1 MPKHRPAHARRSRAR
16 MLMALVA
23 GIALV
28 VVAVFAAATSGGG
41 HGRSR
46 PASKAASPSEAAGT
60 STSTTQVENFAGP
73 DGVEAPWVVAENSKP
88 GTTSWEIT
96 GTQSPTGI
104 MGYSN
109 RVQAQVGQSVSL
121 YVSTQAPSFQVQ
133 AYRMGYYQGK
143 GARLVWTSAEVPGV
157 VQPACPVSAGINM
170 VECHWPTSLSFTVDS
185 SWVQGQYLLKLVGS
199 AGQQSYVPLTIW
211 DPSST
216 ATYVVMSAVLTEQ
229 VFNAFGGYDLY
240 QGATPCA
247 ANHYPCSTR
256 ARVVSFDRPYASG
269 NGAGGYLSLMY
280 PLTRL
285 MEQHGLDVTYWTDI
299 TLDEHPNLLADHK
312 VLISPGHDEEWS
324 NSMRQAAVAGASAGV
339 NLVFFGASP
348 ILRKVRLQ
356 ASPLGADREVVN
368 YRNPVKDPLYGV
380 DNAEV
385 TQNWWGQAPADLPA
399 STLVGASY
407 VGFNNLTSFPFV
419 VSDPTSWL
427 YAGTGLKAGEQIP
440 GVMTSDFQAYDPSRS
455 SNPPNVEILS
465 QSPVTVQ
472 YNPSRHFADTVFYT
486 MAASQAGVFTSGTV
500 NWIPSLAVSCPA
512 TTTLCPSQV
521 MAELTLNIMRVF
533 GEGPVG
539 RSYPSKANWQTFY
552 G

>member
-1 MPKHRPAHARRSRAR
+1 
-16 MLMALVA
+16 LI
-23 GIALV
+23 GV
-28 VVAVFAAATSGGG
+28 VVAAALVTVVVVALTASGG
-41 HGRSR
+41 RPVNSR
-46 PASKAASPSEAAGT
+46 PASTAASPAGTTVRKPT
-60 STSTTQVENFAGP
+60 STSTAQAASFTGP
-73 DGVEAPWVVAENSKP
+73 DGVEAPWVVAENAKP
-88 GTTSWEIT
+88 GTTAWEIT
-96 GTQSPTGI
+96 ASQSPTGI
-104 MGYSN
+104 MGYSS
-109 RVQAQVGQSVSL
+109 RVQARVGQSVSL
-121 YVSTQAPSFQVQ
+121 FVSTQAATFQVQ
-133 AYRMGYYQGK
+133 AYRMGYYQGT
-143 GARLVWTSAEVPGV
+143 GGRLVWRSAEVAGV
-157 VQPACPVSAGINM
+157 VQPPCPVSAGINM
-170 VECHWPTSLSFTVDS
+170 VECHWAQSLSFTVS
-185 SWVQGQYLLKLVGS
+185 SAWVQGQYLLKLVGS
-199 AGQQSYVPLTIW
+199 GGQQSYVPLTIW

-216 ATYVVMSAVLTEQ
+216 ATYLVMSAVLTEQ
-229 VFNAFGGYDLY
+229 VFNSFGGYDLY

-285 MEQHGLDVTYWTDI
+285 MEQHGLDVAYWTDI
-299 TLDEHPNLLADHK
+299 TLDEHPNLLVNHK

-324 NSMRQAAVAGASAGV
+324 NSMRQAAVAGASSGV

-356 ASPLGADREVVN
+356 PSPLGVDREVVN

-407 VGFNNLTSFPFV
+407 VGFNNLTSFPLV

-427 YAGTGLKAGEQIP
+427 YSGTGLKAGEQIP
-440 GVMTSDFQAYDPSRS
+440 GVMASDFQAYDPSRS

-465 QSPVTVQ
+465 HSPVTVQ

-486 MAASQAGVFTSGTV
+486 MAKSEAGVFTSGTV
-500 NWIPSLAVSCPA
+500 NWIPSLAASCRATESPCPA
-512 TTTLCPSQV
+512 QV

-533 GEGPVG
+533 GQGPVG
-539 RSYPSKANWQTFY
+539 KSYPSKANWQTFY

>member
-1 MPKHRPAHARRSRAR
+1 MTVLA
-16 MLMALVA
+16 
-23 GIALV
+23 
-28 VVAVFAAATSGGG
+28 FAAVTSGAG
-41 HGRSR
+41 HGSSH
-46 PASKAASPSEAAGT
+46 PATKAASPARNKVHQPASTPGT
-60 STSTTQVENFAGP
+60 STSANSTFDGP
-73 DGVEAPWVVAENSKP
+73 DGVEASWVIAENSKP
-88 GTTSWEIT
+88 GTTSWQIT
-96 GTQSPTGI
+96 GKQSPTGI

-109 RVQAQVGQSVSL
+109 RVQAQVGQKVAL
-121 YVSTQAPSFQVQ
+121 YVSTQAASFQVK

-143 GARLVWTSAEVPGV
+143 GGRLVWSSAQVRGV
-157 VQPACPVSAGINM
+157 VQPACPVTTGINM
-170 VECHWPTSLSFTVDS
+170 VECHWAQSLSFTVTS

-199 AGQQSYVPLTIW
+199 GGQQSYVPLTVW

-285 MEQHGLDVTYWTDI
+285 MEEHGLDVTYWTDI
-299 TLDEHPNLLADHK
+299 TLAEHSNLLAKHK

-324 NSMRQAAVAGASAGV
+324 NSMRQAAVAGASKGV

-356 ASPLGADREVVN
+356 PSPLGADREVVN
-368 YRNPVKDPLYGV
+368 YRNPLKDPFYGV
-380 DNAEV
+380 DDARV
-385 TQNWWGQAPADLPA
+385 TQNWWGQPPADLPA

-419 VSDPTSWL
+419 VSDPSSWL
-427 YAGTGLKAGEQIP
+427 YAGTGLKAGAQIP
-440 GVMTSDFQAYDPSRS
+440 GVMTSDFQAYDPSRT

-465 QSPVTVQ
+465 HSPVTVQ
-472 YNPSRHFADTVFYT
+472 YDPSRHFADTVFYT
-486 MAASQAGVFTSGTV
+486 MAKSQAGVFTSGTV
-500 NWIPSLAVSCPA
+500 NWIPSLTAACPA
-512 TTTLCPSQV
+512 GATLCPSQV

-533 GEGPVG
+533 GQGPVG
-539 RSYPSKANWQTFY
+539 RSYPSTANWQSFY